1 MKRLIATLA
10 ILICS
15 LGPAH
20 SANEP
25 SWNTLERQFREMPME
40 ARRLTGPLFWLHGD
54 ANETKERLELYLG
67 KIAEG
72 DNGSFCAESRPHSD
86 WLGPR
91 WFDDLDICLQAAK
104 KLDLKM
110 WIFDEKWWPSQTV
123 DGKVPPEYAAK
134 KLEASA
140 SVVDGPTHVSQTGFD
155 DHFVSAIAGK
165 LIGDAVDPNSLV
177 DLKPFIKD
185 GTLNWDAPEGKWQ
198 IMKFT
203 WTQAPHAIQRPQLI
217 VDGASKDCVDWFL
230 RTVYQPHYDRFKD
243 DFGKTIVGFFYDE
256 PETQGDWGTE
266 LSATF
271 AERGI
276 DENTA
281 LVAWKFKLAGEEQ
294 VAARYAYIDALGE
307 TWGRTMYGG
316 MTKWCEERGVASIGH
331 FMEHSGL
338 YIKPGLGALNL
349 FQMQKYSSMGGM
361 DLVVQQLWPGE
372 RRDGI
377 YQLPKLTSSI
387 SHAYGKKDDLAM
399 TEIFGAYGQ
408 GITYPQM
415 KWLADWHQVRGVNF
429 MIPHSMNPKAPNDT
443 DCPPYF
449 YADDAEP
456 RWPLYRVWSD
466 YTNRLSL
473 MLTGGKHVCPIAF
486 LFCGESTYVGKAVTP
501 EDMTTTIQDALYDC
515 DWIPYEVFEKDMIVN
530 GGWLALRD
538 EAYRVLIVPPV
549 EVIPCQT
556 MLKVKQFFDSGGTV
570 IGYDFL
576 PSKSA
581 TLGRAVEPLAYTIWG
596 SGEPSLDVKRTNDM
610 GGRSYLLPANVTPEQ
625 LTEVLSLGRHE
636 RLYAERDPGVWPEI
650 EVLGGNTDGW
660 LHVLHRV
667 KSGVDVYLV
676 CNQQHEGKAKRFTL
690 CAAPISALFT
700 FRERYVLPVP
710 ERWDPM
716 RNEIT
721 SIPYSSET
729 DGLIKFD
736 LTLEP
741 MESVLIVFNTDGKAS
756 RPEVITSQETKLVV
770 PVTRTNAGGPEVRDS
785 SQDLFGCPWV
795 WYPEGDPRDNAP
807 PGTRWFRTEIE
818 IPEGRT
824 ITQGRFL
831 ISADNEFVLYV
842 NGKRAGVS
850 IAGGESWKTPRDLQ
864 IKRLLRPGANILAIA
879 ATNGGDEPNPA
890 GLIGRYWIGLDQGSP
905 IEGRIDRTWRCS
917 KLEVKGWNAVGF
929 DDKGWQPAKEIA
941 KYGDAPWGI
950 VSQRISP
957 ADPFVGRC
965 TVGSK
970 VDLKRSR
977 VYLEM
982 DGVREGA
989 SVKVNGIFAGGVI
1002 GKPFRLEVSK
1012 LLRHG
1017 ANTIEIEPYAPTSVR
1032 LAIY

>member
-1 MKRLIATLA
+1 MNRLIAVSLILLA
-10 ILICS
+10 GAAS
-15 LGPAH
+15 GAD
-20 SANEP
+20 EP
-25 SWNTLERQFREMPME
+25 SWNTLEKQFREMPMD

-54 ANETKERLELYLG
+54 DNETKDRLNLYID
-67 KIAEG
+67 KVAECH
-72 DNGSFCAESRPHSD
+72 NGSFCTESRPHSD

-91 WFDDLDICLQAAK
+91 WFSDLDICLQRAK
-104 KLDLKM
+104 KNNLKM
-110 WIFDEKWWPSQTV
+110 WIFDERWWPSQTV
-123 DGKVPPEYAAK
+123 AGKVPPEYAAK
-134 KLEASA
+134 KLDAS
-140 SVVDGPTHVSQTGFD
+140 SVVLDGPTHISQTGFD
-155 DHFVSAIAGK
+155 AHLVAAIAGK
-165 LIGDAVDPNSLV
+165 LIGDAVDPNSLI
-177 DLKPFIKD
+177 DLRPFIKD
-185 GTLNWDAPEGKWQ
+185 GALNWDAPEGKWQ
-198 IMKFT
+198 VMKFT
-203 WTQAPHAIQRPQLI
+203 WTQAPPAQQKAQLI
-217 VDGASKDCVDWFL
+217 VDGASRDCVDWFL

-276 DENTA
+276 DEKKA

-316 MTKWCEERGVASIGH
+316 TLKWCEDRGVAFIGH
-331 FMEHSGL
+331 FMEHNYL
-338 YIKPGLGALNL
+338 YIKHGLGAINL
-349 FQMQKYSSMGGM
+349 FQMQKYNSMGGM
-361 DLVVQQLWPGE
+361 DLVCQQLYPGQ
-372 RRDGI
+372 RVGGI

-429 MIPHSMNPKAPNDT
+429 MIPHSMNPRAPNDT

-486 LFCGESTYVGKAVTP
+486 LFCGESTYVGKATLP

-515 DWIPYEVFEKDMIVN
+515 DWIPYEVFEGDMSISDRE
-530 GGWLALRD
+530 LALRD
-538 EAYRVLIVPPV
+538 ERYRVLIVPPV
-549 EVIPCQT
+549 EAIPYT
-556 MLKVKQFFDSGGTV
+556 TLVKVRQFFDAGGIV
-570 IGYDFL
+570 VGYDFL

-581 TLGRAVEPLAYTIWG
+581 TIGRTSDEIQNLVTAIWG
-596 SGEPSLDVKRTNDM
+596 SEEPGFDVMNTSRK
-610 GGRSYLLPANVTPEQ
+610 GGRSYLLPANVTPERFEGVLAGDAQ
-625 LTEVLSLGRHE
+625 VLPVVKVLEGSTE
-636 RLYAERDPGVWPEI
+636 
-650 EVLGGNTDGW
+650 GW

-667 KSGVDVYLV
+667 KSGRDVYLI
-676 CNQQHEGKAKRFTL
+676 CNQDHEGDAKSFRL
-690 CAAPISALFT
+690 QLFGMGI
-700 FRERYVLPVP
+700 P

-721 SIPYSSET
+721 TIPCEQSEI
-729 DGLIKFD
+729 GVWELD
-736 LTLEP
+736 LDLEP
-741 MESVLIVFNTDGKAS
+741 MESALIVLTPPSAGRPWNAISAAPAS
-756 RPEVITSQETKLVV
+756 TTPVI
-770 PVTRTNAGGPEVRDS
+770 RTNASAPGVRDS

-807 PGTRWFRTEIE
+807 PGARWFRTEIE

-842 NGKRAGVS
+842 NGKRAGAS
-850 IAGGESWKTPRDLQ
+850 IAGLDSWKTPRDLQ
-864 IKRLLRPGANILAIA
+864 IKKLLKPGMNVLAIA
-879 ATNGGDEPNPA
+879 ATNGTNEPNPA
-890 GLIGRYWIGLDQGSP
+890 GLIGRYWIGLDQGPP
-905 IEGRIDRTWRCS
+905 IEGRIDRTWKS
-917 KLEVKGWNAVGF
+917 FNLEVKGWNAVGF
-929 DDKGWQPAKEIA
+929 DAGGWQPAKEVA
-941 KYGDAPWGI
+941 KFGDAPWGA
-950 VSQRISP
+950 VSRRIMP

-965 TVGSK
+965 TLGSK
-970 VDLKRSR
+970 VDLKSSR
-977 VYLEM
+977 VYVEM
-982 DGVREGA
+982 EGLREGA
-989 SVKVNGIFAGGVI
+989 SIKVNGNYAGGVI
-1002 GKPFRLEVSK
+1002 GRPFRLDVTK
-1012 LLRHG
+1012 LLSPG
-1017 ANTIEIEPYAPTSVR
+1017 SNTIEIEPYAPDSVR
-1032 LAIY
+1032 LAVY